1 LKMISSKKQLEV
13 SLSKLNQ
20 VISPKVELEQY
31 STPSNIAAEVLWSAY
46 MNNDIKNKIV
56 ADLGCGNGILGIG
69 ASLLGAKKL
78 FFLDSDP
85 TSLLIAKKNL
95 NSLNLSNAIFLRED
109 VRNFKNKV
117 DTVIQ
122 NPPFGVQNEHADRE
136 FLLRAIEISN
146 KIYSFHKIESKSFIE
161 AIIRNTQFKLKEVL
175 MFDFPLKKSQE
186 FHEKKLYLVKV
197 GCFILKKG

>member
-1 LKMISSKKQLEV
+1 MINSKQQLEV

-20 VISPKVELEQY
+20 VNSPKVELEQY
-31 STPSNIAAEVLWSAY
+31 PTPSNIAAEVLWSAY

-69 ASLLGAKKL
+69 ASLLGAKKI

-85 TSLLIAKKNL
+85 SSLLVTKKNF

-109 VRNFKNKV
+109 VKNFKNKV

-136 FLLRAIEISN
+136 FLLKAFEISN
-146 KIYSFHKIESKSFIE
+146 RIYSFHKLESKSFIE
-161 AIIRNTQFKLKEVL
+161 ALIRNTHFKLKEVL
-175 MFDFPLKKSQE
+175 KFDFPLKKSQE
-186 FHEKKLYLVKV
+186 FHEKKLHLVQV
-197 GCFILKKG
+197 GCFILQKT

>member
-1 LKMISSKKQLEV
+1 MISSKKQLEV